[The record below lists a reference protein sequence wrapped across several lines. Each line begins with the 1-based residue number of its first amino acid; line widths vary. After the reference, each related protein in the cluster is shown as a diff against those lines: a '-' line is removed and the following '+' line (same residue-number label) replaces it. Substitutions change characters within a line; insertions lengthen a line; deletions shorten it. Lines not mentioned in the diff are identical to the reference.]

1 MTVRGS
7 AVVLKASLI
16 VTLPALVLGVGA
28 LLYQRTPDSAGGL
41 QYQVVTN
48 RVTGHACLEFPSGQ
62 TPPGLRD
69 LAC

>member
-1 MTVRGS
+1 MAVKGR

-16 VTLPALVLGVGA
+16 VALPALMLGIGA

-48 RVTGHACLEFPSGQ
+48 RLTGDACLEFPHGE
-62 TPPGLRD
+62 TPAGLRD